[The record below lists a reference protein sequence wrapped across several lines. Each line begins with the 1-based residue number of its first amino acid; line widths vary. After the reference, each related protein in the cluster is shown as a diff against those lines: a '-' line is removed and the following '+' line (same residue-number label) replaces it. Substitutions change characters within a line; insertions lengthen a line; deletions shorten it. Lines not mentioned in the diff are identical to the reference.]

1 LADLELSTLACLGID
16 VVPVVQAERH
26 VAVLADLEHHGT
38 PADSVDR
45 PRG

>member
-1 LADLELSTLACLGID
+1 LVDLDRSRLACPGID

-45 PRG
+45 PSG